1 MSCRVLKRTVE
12 NMMFAKILDV
22 AKEQNCSRIIAEYLQ
37 TKKNKMVENFYESLG
52 FELESS
58 NKVNEALV
66 KEYLLTNISITPEF
80 FITEE

>member
-1 MSCRVLKRTVE
+1 
-12 NMMFAKILDV
+12 
-22 AKEQNCSRIIAEYLQ
+22 
-37 TKKNKMVENFYESLG
+37 MVENFYESLG